1 MEPENIAWELD
12 HVWDTES
19 EVSVALLGEQL
30 AAGTKHISLAPSS
43 AHPGAF
49 ALSAS
54 PSCCTFLGGWPNA
67 PGRALI
73 TSPSC
78 VLCIPG
84 RFRQFLEHYNS
95 LLCLLPSSALDPVLK
110 EGSRYGSHPC
120 HPRIEYRMSRYR
132 TGCQRGCL
140 PCVQGR
146 LWSTHIPVIR

>member
-1 MEPENIAWELD
+1 M
-12 HVWDTES
+12 S
-19 EVSVALLGEQL
+19 
-30 AAGTKHISLAPSS
+30 GTLNLRCLWPFWGSNWLQAPSISLWLQALPP
-43 AHPGAF
+43 PGAF

-54 PSCCTFLGGWPNA
+54 PSCGTFLGGWPNA

-110 EGSRYGSHPC
+110 EGSRYGSHLC
-120 HPRIEYRMSRYR
+120 HPRTEYRMSRYR
-132 TGCQRGCL
+132 AGCQRGCL

-146 LWSTHIPVIR
+146 L